1 MHELQTEESE
11 EDEDEDETKD
21 EYYHEGDD
29 TSEISTDDEN

>member
-11 EDEDEDETKD
+11 EDEDETKD

-29 TSEISTDDEN
+29 TSEISTDDES